1 MELTRVLFIG
11 NSYTYF
17 NNLPF
22 MLEGLSSAAGKTV
35 QTHSVTRGGK
45 TLQWHW
51 HNPQTLDILDQGH
64 WDFVVL
70 QEQSTRPVNE
80 PEQMRRAVARFAS
93 RIRKSGGTPLLYL
106 TWARQHIPAMQDA
119 LTKTYLS
126 VAQEFDAWIAPVGPA
141 WAKALADSPE
151 LTLHAEDE
159 GHPNIL
165 GSYLAACVFY
175 AVLFRETPVQ
185 LPAQFRLGPDV
196 TAIIDTS
203 RSRFLQKVA
212 WSVCRDEWNAHSKA
226 AADKA

>member
-17 NNLPF
+17 NNMPF
-22 MLEGLSSAAGKTV
+22 ILESLSSAAGKAMEA
-35 QTHSVTRGGK
+35 QIVTRGGK

-51 HNPQTLDILDQGH
+51 HNPQTLDTLDQEH

-70 QEQSTRPVNE
+70 QEQSTRPVDE
-80 PEQMRRAVARFAS
+80 PEQMRRTVARFAS

-106 TWARQHIPAMQDA
+106 TWARQRIPEMQEA

-126 VAQEFDAWIAPVGPA
+126 IAQEFDTWIAPVGPA

-151 LTLHAEDE
+151 LTLHMEDE
-159 GHPNIL
+159 SHPNIL

-175 AVLFRETPVQ
+175 AVLFRETPIQ
-185 LPAQFRLGPDV
+185 LPARFRLSPDV

-203 RSRFLQKVA
+203 RARFLQEVA
-212 WSVCRDEWNAHSKA
+212 WITCRDAWDAYSKA
-226 AADKA
+226 DADKA

>member
-1 MELTRVLFIG
+1 MELTKVLFIG

-22 MLEGLSSAAGKTV
+22 MLENLSSAVGKAV
-35 QTHSVTRGGK
+35 QAQSVTRGRK

-93 RIRKSGGTPLLYL
+93 RIQKSGGTPLLYL
-106 TWARQHIPAMQDA
+106 TWARQRIPEMQDA

-126 VAQEFDAWIAPVGPA
+126 ITQEFDAWIAPVGPA

-159 GHPNIL
+159 SHPNIL

-175 AVLFRETPVQ
+175 AVLFRETPMR
-185 LPAQFRLGPDV
+185 LPAQFRLSPDV
-196 TAIIDTS
+196 TVIIDTS
-203 RSRFLQKVA
+203 RARFLQEVA
-212 WSVCRDEWNAHSKA
+212 WSTCRDAWDAYSKA
-226 AADKA
+226 DTDKA